1 MDTAQPPGPPPGLP
15 LATPA
20 PRATTLRAQGLANR
34 ITRTLLATPLVSR
47 LVGRRLITLYLVG
60 RRSGRRMSI
69 PVAYTRDGDALL
81 VGTPFPWGRNLRSG
95 EPIRVRYQGRVRE
108 ADVQAFRDE
117 AEVVHLYALMAR
129 DNRQFASFNRIGLDA
144 AGAPSPEDL
153 HLAWVGGARA
163 FRLTLR

>member
-1 MDTAQPPGPPPGLP
+1 MDSPQSLGPASGQVA
-15 LATPA
+15 ATRT

-34 ITRTLLATPLVSR
+34 VTRSLLATPLVSR

-69 PVAYTRDGDALL
+69 PVAYIRDGDDLL
-81 VGTPFPWGRNLRSG
+81 VGTPFPWGRNLRTG
-95 EPIRVRYQGRVRE
+95 EPITVRYQGRVRE
-108 ADVQAFRDE
+108 ADVQAFRVE
-117 AEVVHLYALMAR
+117 ADVVRLYALMAR

-163 FRLTLR
+163 FRLTLH